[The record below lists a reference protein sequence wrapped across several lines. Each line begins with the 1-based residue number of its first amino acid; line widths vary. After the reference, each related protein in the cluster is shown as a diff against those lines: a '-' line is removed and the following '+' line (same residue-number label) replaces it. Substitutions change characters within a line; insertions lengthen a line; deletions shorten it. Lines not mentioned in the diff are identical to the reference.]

1 MSVEIEENISK
12 YKNSVN
18 IINIPKNYK
27 IKLKDFFKN
36 NY

>member
-1 MSVEIEENISK
+1 MSVESEENISK

-18 IINIPKNYK
+18 IINIPKNCK